1 MDLKKIK
8 QQIVSKIDRRSPV
21 FQDNHKELLRKLD
34 EINELLD
41 LAEIGGGPH
50 HHERLA
56 KRGKMSIRDRIFN
69 VLDPDTPFLE
79 ISPLAAY
86 DSEYTTGGGAVA
98 GIGIISGVECVIFG
112 NDPTVLAGALTHYAS
127 KKWGRCIE
135 IAREN
140 HIPYISFVES
150 AGADLRVDPTS
161 KQKP

>member
-8 QQIVSKIDRRSPV
+8 QRIVSKIDRRSPV

-34 EINELLD
+34 EINDLLD

-50 HHERLA
+50 HQERLA

-98 GIGIISGVECVIFG
+98 GIGIISFSPRI
-112 NDPTVLAGALTHYAS
+112 LASLIVGWA
-127 KKWGRCIE
+127 
-135 IAREN
+135 
-140 HIPYISFVES
+140 P
-150 AGADLRVDPTS
+150 
-161 KQKP
+161 